1 MMTWAIS
8 LAKAKFWQRSSMKK
22 LGITTIAGVG
32 ALWASAYLVPGFWG
46 HVPMPVKTAI
56 PASLHKLV
64 NLDPQRDL
72 GAPKPPAQMMAGM
85 SGMAG
90 AGGAGAGGGGGG
102 QGRPVP
108 VLVGKAVRKSLP
120 YRIESIGTVQAIAS
134 VTLRSRVDSQVE
146 EVLFEDGA
154 MVKAGD
160 VLVRL
165 DSRALEAQIR
175 QAEATLARDRANL
188 VVAQQTLKRTEA
200 LSQQSFA
207 TQQKL
212 DEARGTVAAQ
222 EALVNADI
230 AQIEN
235 LKTQLAYYTI
245 KAPISGK
252 AGLANLKPGNIS
264 QANATA
270 TPLTTIIQM
279 APIYVSFSL
288 PQRYFQDV
296 REALASGNSTVEVT
310 QQGANRSSTGK
321 LALVEN
327 SMDNATGSIGVRATF
342 DNKDETLWP
351 GAVVNLKATLRID
364 KDVVTVPREA
374 VQMSQQGPYVF
385 VVAEGVASMRTVVL
399 GRSLDGE
406 TIVTSG
412 LNGGESVIT
421 DGHLLVNNGSKVQ
434 LRQGPTSAAPG
445 PAASKSL

>member
-1 MMTWAIS
+1 
-8 LAKAKFWQRSSMKK
+8 MKK
-22 LGITTIAGVG
+22 LGITAFAGVG
-32 ALWASAYLVPGFWG
+32 ALWAAAYLVPGFWG
-46 HVPMPVKTAI
+46 HVPMPIKVAI
-56 PASLHKLV
+56 PASVHKYV
-64 NLDPQRDL
+64 NLDPQRDM
-72 GAPKPPAQMMAGM
+72 GVPKPPPQMMSGMAGM
-85 SGMAG
+85 SGMSG
-90 AGGAGAGGGGGG
+90 NSGGGG

-108 VLVGKAVRKSLP
+108 VLIGKSARKSLP

-134 VTLRSRVDSQVE
+134 VTLRSRVDSQVD

-160 VLVRL
+160 VLFRL

-188 VVAQQTLKRTEA
+188 VVAQQTLKRTET

-212 DEARGTVAAQ
+212 DEVRGTVAAQ

-264 QANATA
+264 QANAAA

-288 PQRYFQDV
+288 PQRYIQEV
-296 REALASGNSTVEVT
+296 RDSLARGDSIVEVT
-310 QQGANRSSTGK
+310 QQGSNKMSTGR
-321 LALVEN
+321 LTLVEN
-327 SMDNATGSIGVRATF
+327 SMDNATGSFGVRATF
-342 DNKDETLWP
+342 ENKDEALWP
-351 GAVVNLKATLRID
+351 GAVVNLKATLRVD
-364 KDVVTVPREA
+364 NDVVTVPREA

-385 VVAEGVASMRTVVL
+385 IIVDGIARMRPITP
-399 GRSLDGE
+399 GRSHDSE
-406 TIVTSG
+406 TIVTRG

-421 DGHLLVNNGSKVQ
+421 DGHLLINDGSRVQ
-434 LRQGPTSAAPG
+434 PRQGQTSSAPET
-445 PAASKSL
+445 AASKSL